1 MMEPIL
7 PDPAE
12 RPAEV
17 DLYRVGKHSPGTM
30 NVVAL
35 GPHAYVSDLQRG
47 KVQTL
52 LTKVEKEVA
61 NAVDTK
67 HRF

>member
-1 MMEPIL
+1 
-7 PDPAE
+7 
-12 RPAEV
+12 
-17 DLYRVGKHSPGTM
+17 M